1 MITGEKGGCCVIPCS
16 LLLLELC
23 QSAPRKA
30 ATRGYLAL
38 KLAAVGE
45 GEARPSSPVC
55 SIRNS
60 LCSCGASMGQQ
71 PSRQFFCWLET

>member
-1 MITGEKGGCCVIPCS
+1 MSFPS
-16 LLLLELC
+16 LVLMLELC
-23 QSAPRKA
+23 HSASRKA
-30 ATRGYLAL
+30 ATREYLTL

-45 GEARPSSPVC
+45 GEAGLSSPVC

-71 PSRQFFCWLET
+71 PSRQFFCWLGT

>member
-1 MITGEKGGCCVIPCS
+1 MSFPSS
-16 LLLLELC
+16 LLMLELC
-23 QSAPRKA
+23 HSAPRKA
-30 ATRGYLAL
+30 ATREYLTL
-38 KLAAVGE
+38 KLAAVGD

-71 PSRQFFCWLET
+71 PSRQFFCWLGT